1 MHFIMSKN
9 CSLIST
15 TESKSQLINSKL
27 VMLLLNHLNFFEIS
41 NVNNHTV
48 INECA
53 YALVVSTSSG
63 GMGDHEFA
71 LVMALKPDD

>member
-1 MHFIMSKN
+1 MSKN

-53 YALVVSTSSG
+53 
-63 GMGDHEFA
+63 
-71 LVMALKPDD
+71 

>member
-1 MHFIMSKN
+1 
-9 CSLIST
+9 
-15 TESKSQLINSKL
+15 
-27 VMLLLNHLNFFEIS
+27 MLLLNHLNFFEIS

-48 INECA
+48 INGCA

-63 GMGDHEFA
+63 GMGDHEFE